1 MNRKR
6 AKSLTDTYDIPR
18 NTIIDLYAAPPKI
31 TPHDIAIYSLVQ
43 KKPFN
48 TFPSRKNVVRKQ
60 SLEHIYDEIPLD
72 FDKPAGG
79 KPKSVDITSL
89 RPAKINA
96 PKTDEI
102 VASKTAENEGRHATE
117 KVYENHDSIEKTK
130 L

>member
-18 NTIIDLYAAPPKI
+18 KTGSIIDLYSQPPKI
-31 TPHDIAIYSLVQ
+31 TPHDVAIYTLVQ

-72 FDKPAGG
+72 LD
-79 KPKSVDITSL
+79 
-89 RPAKINA
+89 RPAVRKPN
-96 PKTDEI
+96 
-102 VASKTAENEGRHATE
+102 TAEIGSKNVTDQ
-117 KVYENHDSIEKTK
+117 VYENHDRIEKTK

>member
-18 NTIIDLYAAPPKI
+18 KTGSIIDLYSQPPKI
-31 TPHDIAIYSLVQ
+31 TPHDVAVYTLVQ

-72 FDKPAGG
+72 LDRPAGG
-79 KPKSVDITSL
+79 KPK
-89 RPAKINA
+89 
-96 PKTDEI
+96 
-102 VASKTAENEGRHATE
+102 TAEIEIQHVTDKVCE
-117 KVYENHDSIEKTK
+117 KHDSIEKTK